1 MIASDVKL
9 VKRLMGLKFLDT
21 DSPLEQV
28 TDDIIQRIEIT
39 LNYILTNELPFSSN
53 AELQYALGELVSS
66 CESDNIRFLLSDA
79 IFRATK
85 LFVHYRLVEYC

>member
-9 VKRLMGLKFLDT
+9 VKRLMGIKFLDL

-28 TDDIIQRIEIT
+28 TDDVIQRIEIT

-66 CESDNIRFLLSDA
+66 GESEK
-79 IFRATK
+79 IF
-85 LFVHYRLVEYC
+85 